1 MFELSKDGLSL
12 LLNDI
17 TEIMRDNLKKHNWW
31 SYSIAKLGEQ
41 CYLHLG
47 PRVEDNNDR
56 TALLDFILRAWD
68 YIY

>member
-1 MFELSKDGLSL
+1 MFELSKDVLSL

-17 TEIMRDNLKKHNWW
+17 TEIMRDSLNKHNWW
-31 SYSIAKLGEQ
+31 SYSIANLGEQ

-47 PRVEDNNDR
+47 ARGEDNNDR